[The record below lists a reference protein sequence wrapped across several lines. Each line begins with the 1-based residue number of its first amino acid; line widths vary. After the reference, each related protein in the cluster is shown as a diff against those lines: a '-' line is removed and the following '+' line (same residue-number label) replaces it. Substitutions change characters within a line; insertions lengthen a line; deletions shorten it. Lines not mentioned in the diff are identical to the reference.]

1 MNDCEKLLKTNTG
14 KEKENRKKKKKHKRE
29 ISTIPF
35 IIQWNAVSV
44 SAFLIEK
51 RIRSK
56 SFQICI
62 VAKGAN

>member
-14 KEKENRKKKKKHKRE
+14 KEKQNSKKNEHKRE
-29 ISTIPF
+29 ISTIQF

>member
-14 KEKENRKKKKKHKRE
+14 KEKENRKKKKHKRE
-29 ISTIPF
+29 KSTIQF

>member
-14 KEKENRKKKKKHKRE
+14 KEKENRKKKKRE
-29 ISTIPF
+29 ISTIQF